1 MFGYVKPDTP
11 YLYMKDDV
19 LYKALY
25 CGACKSIGCA
35 CGAAARFTL
44 TYDIAFLSAITHNLL
59 GIDVKIERKHCIAHP
74 FTKRPIAKPDDLSLV
89 LGSLNVILAYFK
101 LSDDVADNGR
111 GRFKRL
117 LVNRGFKRAAKA
129 CPKLCEIVKVEYEKL
144 SSLEKG
150 GETRI
155 DVISDPFA
163 SMLERLS
170 GELLGDKATEYT
182 KLFFYNLGKWIYVI
196 DALDDY
202 DEDIKKGNYNAFFAA
217 YKAENFEKLKQNAA
231 EDVNFILS
239 AIISCIDEAIS
250 KLEFKFNADL
260 IRNVASRGV
269 KARTKAVLNK
279 PQNNKKSK
287 KNEYDAY

>member
-11 YLYMKDDV
+11 YLCMKDDV

-25 CGACKSIGCA
+25 CGVCKSIGCS

-44 TYDIAFLSAITHNLL
+44 TYDIAFLSAVTHNLL

-74 FTKRPIAKPDDLSLV
+74 FTKRPIAKPDDLSLI

-101 LSDDVADNGR
+101 ISDDVADNGR
-111 GRFKRL
+111 GRVKRF
-117 LVNRGFKRAAKA
+117 LVKRGFKRAAKA
-129 CPKLCEIVKVEYEKL
+129 CPKLCEIVEFEYSKL
-144 SSLEKG
+144 SSMEKS
-150 GETRI
+150 GENRI
-155 DVISDPFA
+155 DLIADPFA
-163 SMLERLS
+163 CMLSRLS
-170 GELLGDKATEYT
+170 DELLKDKATEYT
-182 KLFFYNLGKWIYVI
+182 RLFFYNLGKWIYVI

-202 DEDIKKGNYNAFFAA
+202 DEDIKKGNYNAFYVA
-217 YKAENFEKLKQNAA
+217 YGAESFEKLKQSAA

-239 AIISCIDEAIS
+239 AIISSIDEAIS

-269 KARTKAVLNK
+269 KAKTKMVLSK
-279 PQNNKKSK
+279 PKTIKNN
-287 KNEYDAY
+287 EFDAY